1 MSFLQIGPVHITF
14 HRTIRVSLNETSSLP
29 PSLGVFPVYRVKDYK
44 GNCPKTWKE
53 DDIFI
58 RNITV
63 ALKKYQGYKKSW
75 TEKETFNRWK
85 EELRQI
91 VGDVVKLEIKSSE
104 GNKLSHVEGMGKS
117 VDGRIYAYRF
127 IITIIKR
134 ERKRGEKNEK

>member
-1 MSFLQIGPVHITF
+1 MRTALSAWIDKTF
-14 HRTIRVSLNETSSLP
+14 GGIHVQDMFNLTEEVAFS
-29 PSLGVFPVYRVKDYK
+29 
-44 GNCPKTWKE
+44 KE
-53 DDIFI
+53 DDIYI

-91 VGDVVKLEIKSSE
+91 IGNDVVKLEIKSSE
-104 GNKLSHVEGMGKS
+104 GNELSHVEGMGKS

-127 IITIIKR
+127 IVTIIKR
-134 ERKRGEKNEK
+134 ERKHGEKNEK

>member
-1 MSFLQIGPVHITF
+1 MRTELSAWIDKTF
-14 HRTIRVSLNETSSLP
+14 GGIHVQDMFNLTEEVAFS
-29 PSLGVFPVYRVKDYK
+29 
-44 GNCPKTWKE
+44 KE
-53 DDIFI
+53 EDIYI

-85 EELRQI
+85 EELKQI

-104 GNKLSHVEGMGKS
+104 GNELSHVEGMGKS

-127 IITIIKR
+127 TITIIKR
-134 ERKRGEKNEK
+134 ERKHGEKNEK

>member
-1 MSFLQIGPVHITF
+1 MRTALSAWIDKTF
-14 HRTIRVSLNETSSLP
+14 GGIHVQDMFNLTEEVAFS
-29 PSLGVFPVYRVKDYK
+29 
-44 GNCPKTWKE
+44 KE
-53 DDIFI
+53 DDIYI

-85 EELRQI
+85 EEIRRI
-91 VGDVVKLEIKSSE
+91 VGNVVKLEIKSSE
-104 GNKLSHVEGMGKS
+104 GNELSHVEGMGKS

-134 ERKRGEKNEK
+134 EKKYGEKNEK